1 MYTQSVSLENFGF
14 YNVSELILVFCKI
27 NISAALEFLQ
37 ADFDEMIKEAKS
49 SEEKAKRAAMD
60 ATRLADELR
69 SEQENA
75 QTQEK
80 LRKGLESSLRET
92 QARMDDDTSS
102 QKMSSATIAKLESR
116 VRELETKLE
125 DEANRYSDS
134 QKNLRRAERRVK
146 ELTVRAEEDKNNH
159 EAMQDLVDKLQQK
172 IKGYKR
178 QMEEAEE
185 IAALNL
191 AKYRKAQ
198 QDLEEF
204 EENASLSRK
213 VTRMEAPQVVA

>member
-1 MYTQSVSLENFGF
+1 MFDMILCLLLQKVSVTLKPF
-14 YNVSELILVFCKI
+14 
-27 NISAALEFLQ
+27 Q

-60 ATRLADELR
+60 ASRLADELR
-69 SEQENA
+69 SEQDNA

-80 LRKGLESSLRET
+80 LRKGLEVSLRET
-92 QARMDDDTSS
+92 QARMDDDSSS
-102 QKMSSATIAKLESR
+102 QKMSNSTIAKLESR
-116 VRELETKLE
+116 IKDLEISLE
-125 DEANRYSDS
+125 EENNRHSEA

-146 ELTVRAEEDKNNH
+146 ELTVRTEEDKKNH
-159 EAMQDLVDKLQQK
+159 EGMQDLVDKLQQK

-198 QDLEEF
+198 QELEEI
-204 EENASLSRK
+204 EENTAISRK
-213 VTRMEAPQVVA
+213 AMRMEAPQVVA

>member
-1 MYTQSVSLENFGF
+1 MFILL
-14 YNVSELILVFCKI
+14 YNTFAKI
-27 NISAALEFLQ
+27 YDFFFFFLLQ

-49 SEEKAKRAAMD
+49 SEDKAKRAAMD
-60 ATRLADELR
+60 AARLADELR

-80 LRKGLESSLRET
+80 LRKNLEVSLRET

-102 QKMSSATIAKLESR
+102 QKLSNATIAKLESR
-116 VRELETKLE
+116 IKDLETKLE
-125 DEANRYSDS
+125 EETNRHSEA
-134 QKNLRRAERRVK
+134 QKNMRRAERRVK
-146 ELTVRAEEDKNNH
+146 ELTVRAEEDKKNH
-159 EAMQDLVDKLQQK
+159 EGMQDLVDKLQQK

-204 EENASLSRK
+204 EENASMSRK
-213 VTRMEAPQVVA
+213 VTRMETPQVVA